1 MRTYLIY
8 LSFFVLLLLACNKE
22 TDPRVEP
29 VTEPPMTDLLDTIPP
44 AGTSRIE
51 ASPQREGDKDKGW
64 EYLVTGDYV
73 NSGPPLA
80 IATTVL
86 GGNSSNKLNREGDNA
101 NLPYELNAVAAFN
114 GVKVAAPNC
123 LTCHAQ
129 ELNGELV
136 IGLGNNSRDYTT
148 NQSGLNGVV
157 TTIIGSTY
165 GANSPEMAAYE
176 PFRRATEVISDQTVT
191 AVRGVNPAGK
201 LAVVLDAHRNAED
214 LTWLTEPRYNI
225 PEEVIPSD
233 VPAWW
238 LLRKKNALYYAGIG
252 RGDHSRTIMA
262 ASILT
267 LQDSEQAVEIDSHF
281 PDVLAYINSI
291 PVPTY
296 PQSETIDVDK
306 VNIGK
311 DIFNVT
317 CAKCH
322 GTYGDTE
329 TYPNLLVDVDVVS
342 TDPLLATSNYGLGD
356 FLDSYNT
363 NWFGQGENAAKL
375 VATNGYVAP
384 PLDGIWATAPYL
396 HNGSIPTLEDLLN
409 SDERPTYWQRSFD
422 SSDFDYEKVG
432 WHYEEQLAGG
442 DGAIYDT
449 TIPGYG
455 NMGHTYGD
463 KLSMVERSALIEYLK
478 TL

>member
-1 MRTYLIY
+1 MRSYL
-8 LSFFVLLLLACNKE
+8 FFLILGLPILFSCNKDTATE
-22 TDPRVEP
+22 PEP
-29 VTEPPMTDLLDTIPP
+29 VTPIVDLLDTIAP
-44 AGTSRIE
+44 AGTSRI
-51 ASPQREGDKDKGW
+51 APSPQRMGNKDKGW

-80 IATTVL
+80 LANLL
-86 GGNSSNKLNREGDNA
+86 GGTSTNELNREGDNA
-101 NLPYELNAVAAFN
+101 NLPYELNAVKAFN
-114 GVKVAAPNC
+114 GVNVAAPNC

-129 ELNGELV
+129 YLNGELV
-136 IGLGNNSRDYTT
+136 IGLGNNIRDYSQ
-148 NQSGLNGVV
+148 NQGGLNGVV
-157 TTIIGSTY
+157 ATLISSTY
-165 GANSPEMAAYE
+165 GTNSPEMAAYE
-176 PFRRATEVISDQTVT
+176 PFQRATEVISGQTIT

-201 LAVVLDAHRNAED
+201 LAVVLDAHRKADD
-214 LTWLTEPRYNI
+214 LTWLTEPRYEI
-225 PEEVIPSD
+225 PQEVIPSD

-267 LQDSEQAVEIDSHF
+267 LQDAEQAAEINSHF
-281 PDVLAYINSI
+281 PDVLAYINSLPI
-291 PVPTY
+291 PAY
-296 PQSETIDVDK
+296 PQPESIDLEK
-306 VNIGK
+306 VEAGK

-329 TYPNLLVDVDVVS
+329 TYPNLLVDVNVVS

-356 FLDSYNT
+356 FLDSYNS

-422 SSDFDYEKVG
+422 SADFDYEKVG
-432 WHYEEQLAGG
+432 WHYEEKSIGG
-442 DGAIYDT
+442 DANIYDT

-455 NMGHTYGD
+455 NEGHTYGD
-463 KLSMVERSALIEYLK
+463 QLSSVDRSALIEYLK